1 LRVRQPVVA
10 ASAEAP
16 TVRSCVAALLVLGAL
31 VLGRDA
37 LSLRMIAVAGDFVLL
52 SWPESAIGP
61 NFQMSFAAVLAII
74 ALSTSALVRAF
85 LAAREEPWSIPPAR
99 RVAMLFATGV
109 VIELALIPI
118 VLFHF
123 HRAGLYGALANVV
136 AIPLV
141 TFGSMPLIALGLV
154 FDPVGAGAPFWWA
167 VERSLEPLLAIAH
180 VTASQPGAVR
190 LMPQL
195 SGSAIALFVSGGL

>member
-1 LRVRQPVVA
+1 M
-10 ASAEAP
+10 
-16 TVRSCVAALLVLGAL
+16 RSCVAALLVLGAL

-154 FDPVGAGAPFWWA
+154 FDPVGAGAPFWWRWNA
-167 VERSLEPLLAIAH
+167 RSNHCWRSP
-180 VTASQPGAVR
+180 
-190 LMPQL
+190 M
-195 SGSAIALFVSGGL
+195 